1 MSLQC
6 HYKAFI
12 TEMRTLSKGNYRVVY
27 DPAKGES
34 MSMVAVYRKNL
45 DGTLSLINKEM
56 GEVMDDDTLK
66 EYAVKIINKLNKK
79 ED

>member
-1 MSLQC
+1 
-6 HYKAFI
+6 
-12 TEMRTLSKGNYRVVY
+12 MRTISKGNYRVVY

-66 EYAVKIINKLNKK
+66 EYAVKIINELNKK

>member
-1 MSLQC
+1 
-6 HYKAFI
+6 
-12 TEMRTLSKGNYRVVY
+12 MRTISKGNYRVVY

-56 GEVMDDDTLK
+56 GEMMDDDTLK
-66 EYAVKIINKLNKK
+66 EYAVKIINELNKK

>member
-1 MSLQC
+1 
-6 HYKAFI
+6 
-12 TEMRTLSKGNYRVVY
+12 MRTLSKGNYRVVY
-27 DPAKGES
+27 DPAKDES
-34 MSMVAVYRKNL
+34 VSLIAVYRKNL

-66 EYAVKIINKLNKK
+66 EYAVKIINELNKK

>member
-1 MSLQC
+1 
-6 HYKAFI
+6 
-12 TEMRTLSKGNYRVVY
+12 MRTLSKGNYRVVY

-45 DGTLSLINKEM
+45 DGMLSLINKEM

-66 EYAVKIINKLNKK
+66 EYAVKIINELNKK

>member
-1 MSLQC
+1 
-6 HYKAFI
+6 
-12 TEMRTLSKGNYRVVY
+12 MRTLSKGNYRVVY

-56 GEVMDDDTLK
+56 GEAMDDDTLK
-66 EYAVKIINKLNKK
+66 EYAVKIINELNKK

>member
-1 MSLQC
+1 
-6 HYKAFI
+6 
-12 TEMRTLSKGNYRVVY
+12 MRTLSKGNYRVVY

-56 GEVMDDDTLK
+56 EEAMDDDTLK
-66 EYAVKIINKLNKK
+66 EYAVKIINELNKK

>member
-1 MSLQC
+1 M
-6 HYKAFI
+6 
-12 TEMRTLSKGNYRVVY
+12 Y

-56 GEVMDDDTLK
+56 GEVTDEDSLK
-66 EYAVKIINKLNKK
+66 EYAVKIINELNKK

>member
-1 MSLQC
+1 
-6 HYKAFI
+6 
-12 TEMRTLSKGNYRVVY
+12 MRTLSKGNYRVVY

-34 MSMVAVYRKNL
+34 MSMIAVYRKNL

-66 EYAVKIINKLNKK
+66 KYAVKIINELNKK

>member
-1 MSLQC
+1 
-6 HYKAFI
+6 
-12 TEMRTLSKGNYRVVY
+12 MRTISKGNYRVVY
-27 DPAKGES
+27 DPAKDES

-66 EYAVKIINKLNKK
+66 EYAVKIINELNKK

>member
-1 MSLQC
+1 
-6 HYKAFI
+6 
-12 TEMRTLSKGNYRVVY
+12 MRTLSKGNYRVVY
-27 DPAKGES
+27 DPAKDES

-66 EYAVKIINKLNKK
+66 EYAVKIINELNKK

>member
-1 MSLQC
+1 
-6 HYKAFI
+6 
-12 TEMRTLSKGNYRVVY
+12 MRTISKGNYRVVY

-34 MSMVAVYRKNL
+34 MNMVAVYRKNL

-56 GEVMDDDTLK
+56 GEMMDDDALK
-66 EYAVKIINKLNKK
+66 EYAVKIINELNKK

>member
-1 MSLQC
+1 
-6 HYKAFI
+6 
-12 TEMRTLSKGNYRVVY
+12 MRTLSKGNYRVVY

-34 MSMVAVYRKNL
+34 MSMIAVYRKNL

-56 GEVMDDDTLK
+56 REVMDDDTLK
-66 EYAVKIINKLNKK
+66 EYAVKIINELNKK

>member
-1 MSLQC
+1 
-6 HYKAFI
+6 
-12 TEMRTLSKGNYRVVY
+12 MRTLSKGNYRVVY

-34 MSMVAVYRKNL
+34 MSMVAIYRKNL

-66 EYAVKIINKLNKK
+66 EYAVKIINELNKK

>member
-1 MSLQC
+1 
-6 HYKAFI
+6 
-12 TEMRTLSKGNYRVVY
+12 MRTISKRNYRVVY
-27 DPAKGES
+27 DPANGES

-56 GEVMDDDTLK
+56 GEVTDENILK
-66 EYAVKIINKLNKK
+66 EKAVKIINGLNKK

>member
-1 MSLQC
+1 
-6 HYKAFI
+6 
-12 TEMRTLSKGNYRVVY
+12 MRTLSKGNYRAVY
-27 DPAKGES
+27 DPAKDES
-34 MSMVAVYRKNL
+34 MSMIAVYRKNL

-66 EYAVKIINKLNKK
+66 EYAVKIINELNKK